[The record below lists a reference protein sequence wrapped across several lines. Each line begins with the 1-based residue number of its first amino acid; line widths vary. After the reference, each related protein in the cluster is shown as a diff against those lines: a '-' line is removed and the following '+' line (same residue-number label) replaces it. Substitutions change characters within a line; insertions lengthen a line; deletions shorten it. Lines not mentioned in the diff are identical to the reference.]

1 VLVAF
6 FLFHFTQWL
15 PSALFSIFWV
25 REVALTDGEISWINA
40 AFYLTLLI
48 FSPMLG
54 PLSKRF
60 GNYRL
65 TVIGGLLLG
74 SYPLL
79 VALSVALSYD
89 LILLITASV
98 IIGLIWA
105 IMSGSLVNRLLELT
119 PEDHRASHLAI
130 YNMALNVAILLST
143 MLGPFLADLVGLREA
158 LIIVCILRV
167 GSGLA
172 LARWG

>member
-1 VLVAF
+1 
-6 FLFHFTQWL
+6 
-15 PSALFSIFWV
+15 
-25 REVALTDGEISWINA
+25 
-40 AFYLTLLI
+40 
-48 FSPMLG
+48 MLE
-54 PLSKRF
+54 PLSKRY

-74 SYPLL
+74 SYPLI
-79 VALSVALSYD
+79 VALSYHLVP
-89 LILLITASV
+89 LIIASV

-105 IMSGSLVNRLLELT
+105 IMSGALVNRLLELT
-119 PEDHRASHLAI
+119 PENYRASHVAY
-130 YNMALNVAILLST
+130 YNTALNVAILLST

-158 LIIVCILRV
+158 LIVVSILRL